1 MLLGI
6 ILLPWEGPFEVDVQI
21 FLARVPINVESN
33 LHANC
38 CDLFACVIL
47 LCFLLPKKQIL
58 QKCAL
63 KFAVSENGGASTCFV
78 IYAV

>member
-21 FLARVPINVESN
+21 FLARVPINVES
-33 LHANC
+33 NC

-63 KFAVSENGGASTCFV
+63 KFAVSETGGASTCFV